1 MKNKDEELT
10 EKLENMETDELLR
23 LLVKKLGY
31 DFSNEQIIDKRKANY
46 SEIKEELY
54 ADYLEGFDEEFETHT
69 KQRIKETPL
78 LMSLFREF
86 VQEIYRPSQIYK
98 ISLKTKAKIN
108 EELENTLD
116 NDQRRLL
123 KQWKFCEDRILDD
136 MVEQAFIYGYSMS
149 SQLREE
155 AVRQY
160 PYKKE

>member
-1 MKNKDEELT
+1 
-10 EKLENMETDELLR
+10 
-23 LLVKKLGY
+23 
-31 DFSNEQIIDKRKANY
+31 
-46 SEIKEELY
+46 
-54 ADYLEGFDEEFETHT
+54 
-69 KQRIKETPL
+69 
-78 LMSLFREF
+78 MSLFSEF

-98 ISLKTKAKIN
+98 ILLKTKAKIN
-108 EELENTLD
+108 EKLENTLD

-136 MVEQAFIYGYSMS
+136 MVEQAFVYGYSMA

>member
-23 LLVKKLGY
+23 LLVKNLGY
-31 DFSNEQIIDKRKANY
+31 DFSNEQIMDKRKTNY

-54 ADYLEGFDEEFETHT
+54 TEYLEGFDEEFETHT

-78 LMSLFREF
+78 LMSLFSEF

-123 KQWKFCEDRILDD
+123 KN
-136 MVEQAFIYGYSMS
+136 
-149 SQLREE
+149 
-155 AVRQY
+155 
-160 PYKKE
+160 